1 MSELTPLQTWVA
13 EENRIADAIDVTNKR
28 IQALNNSLPELR
40 EKVQRGVAAHRE
52 SAKSPYPTE
61 AINAAAQVEAE
72 IANLKEAVA
81 TFEADLAVARKAS
94 KLAADQ
100 QDTSDDY
107 ADAAM
112 QIELARP
119 LLAVCKRMM
128 ARHERRGASHRSANG
143 FPEIT
148 EERLESLSAFLRRE
162 TTAPVK
168 PKLPST
174 HVLTQFIRAWP
185 GSQMSSGIGQTS
197 AYAVGEIA
205 AFPRRTA
212 AILEAAGFIVAAPK
226 EAA

>member
-1 MSELTPLQTWVA
+1 
-13 EENRIADAIDVTNKR
+13 
-28 IQALNNSLPELR
+28 
-40 EKVQRGVAAHRE
+40 
-52 SAKSPYPTE
+52 
-61 AINAAAQVEAE
+61 
-72 IANLKEAVA
+72 
-81 TFEADLAVARKAS
+81 
-94 KLAADQ
+94 
-100 QDTSDDY
+100 
-107 ADAAM
+107 
-112 QIELARP
+112 
-119 LLAVCKRMM
+119 MM